1 MVALSYR
8 LSYSVSNGL
17 YAYLEVRDRCE
28 FNGATVDASYKVD
41 SDAVIL
47 REVVHV
53 DLYGTKTEQSST

>member
-1 MVALSYR
+1 MSD
-8 LSYSVSNGL
+8 GL